1 MEDFLGMKKKRS
13 NERYHMCRHRHT
25 DHTPPRTS
33 SIPVLPIMTNKDGRT
48 PALPPICQGRGM
60 YELSYSY
67 PDHHDVSIE
76 PPLAVHQQYIITH
89 VHNHGACP
97 KLTWDDHRVRV
108 GGDSKLVP
116 NKLDLSMD
124 DLVKM
129 EPRELPVTLVCAV
142 NRRKE

>member
-1 MEDFLGMKKKRS
+1 
-13 NERYHMCRHRHT
+13 
-25 DHTPPRTS
+25 
-33 SIPVLPIMTNKDGRT
+33 
-48 PALPPICQGRGM
+48 M

-76 PPLAVHQQYIITH
+76 PPLAVHQQYKLSSTCLH
-89 VHNHGACP
+89 YVHNHGACP